1 MKLIIV
7 ESPAKARTITRFLGD
22 GYVVASSYGHIRD
35 LPASAKDI
43 PARWKNEPWSRL
55 GVNIENG
62 YAPIYIVSPDS
73 RSQVAELKKLLKKAD
88 EILLATD
95 EDREGEAIS
104 WHLLEV
110 LEPKVP
116 VRRITFHE
124 ITKDAITAAL
134 QSPREID
141 MQLVRAQ
148 EGRRILDRLY
158 GYSLS
163 PVLWKKVRTKLSA
176 GRVQSVAVRLV
187 VEKEE
192 ERQRFRVARFC
203 DVEATLGTGELEFPA
218 RLLSAGGTRLATG
231 KDFDPETGQLK
242 QGETRLQL
250 DEEAAARLAAGAA
263 ASVPWRVS
271 AVDRKETTQRP
282 SPPFTTS
289 TLQQAASGR
298 LKMTPQRVMRVAQR
312 LYEGVA
318 DFREGLITYMRTD
331 SLTLSEGALA
341 ETAGLI
347 RDQFGPEYTQGPRR
361 YRTQAKGAQE
371 AHEAIRPTHV
381 SRTPASVAGR
391 LERDELAVYTLIWN
405 RTVASQMADA
415 KLDKTAADLVA
426 QVDGSE
432 LVFRANGSVVR
443 FPGFLKVYGDR
454 GQDTQLP
461 EMQVGQAVG
470 GDAARS
476 AGGIDVLRVGHAA
489 HETQPPARYTE
500 ASLIKKLEEEGI
512 GRPSTY
518 AAVIA
523 TIQSRDYVTK
533 KGGALL
539 PTYIGMAVTHLLREH
554 FNRYVDVAFT
564 ARMEEEL
571 DQIAEGK
578 RDWVEFLDAFYRGSD
593 GGAGL
598 EKDIAA
604 GLDRIEFPR
613 IHVGDDPD
621 TGAPIVLRI
630 GRNYVSVNVEGDEER
645 RATVPVDLLIDELTP
660 ERALELIT
668 QRDRSREPIGRH
680 PGTGQD
686 IYVLSGPFGPYLQLG
701 QQEGDTKPKRIS
713 LGAKT
718 DLSTIDLDYALRLLS
733 LPRIIGTDPASGKP
747 VRAGLGRFGPYVE
760 HERVFASVTSVD
772 ELFTITLE
780 DALER
785 IRNKNRRPVLREL
798 GPHPETGL
806 PLVICKGRYG
816 PYVTDGKANG
826 TIGRDT
832 DPEEVTVAE
841 AVALLA
847 AAAERA
853 AQGGG
858 RPARGR
864 RVTRKAPAAG
874 TATRRTAKKTAK
886 KAVKTTAGTTATK
899 PAKKA
904 AKKPTKKAT
913 TKKATT
919 KKATTKKATTRKTTT
934 TTTKPAPRKP
944 ATRPSGTGNA

>member
-7 ESPAKARTITRFLGD
+7 ESPAKARTITRFLD
-22 GYVVASSYGHIRD
+22 DNYAVASSYGHIRD

-43 PARWKNEPWSRL
+43 PARYKNEPWSRL
-55 GVNIENG
+55 GVNIDDR

-73 RSQVAELKKLLKKAD
+73 RQQVAELKKLLKQAD
-88 EILLATD
+88 EVLLATD

-124 ITKDAITAAL
+124 ITRDAILAAL
-134 QSPREID
+134 ANPREID

-192 ERQRFRVARFC
+192 ERQAFHVARYC
-203 DVEATLGTGELEFPA
+203 DVEATLAGDDLEFTA
-218 RLLSAGGTRLATG
+218 RLTTVDNRRVAGG
-231 KDFDPETGQLK
+231 KDFDAATGALK
-242 QGETRLQL
+242 SGENRLQL
-250 DEEAAARLAAGAA
+250 DEALAAELAAGAA
-263 ASVPWRVS
+263 KAVPWRVT
-271 AVDRKETTQRP
+271 AVERKETTQRP
-282 SPPFTTS
+282 SPPFITS
-289 TLQQAASGR
+289 TLQQAASSK
-298 LKMTPQRVMRVAQR
+298 LKMTPQRVMRIAQR
-312 LYEGVA
+312 LYEGVG
-318 DFREGLITYMRTD
+318 DFSEGLITYMRTD

-341 ETAGLI
+341 DAAQLI
-347 RDQFGPEYTQGPRR
+347 ARDFGPEYTNGPRR
-361 YRTQAKGAQE
+361 YRTQSKSAQE
-371 AHEAIRPTHV
+371 AHEAIRPTHI

-391 LERDELAVYTLIWN
+391 LDKDDLAVYTLIWN
-405 RTVASQMADA
+405 RAVASQMADA

-426 QVDGSE
+426 AVDGRE

-454 GQDTQLP
+454 GQDALLP
-461 EMQVGQAVG
+461 ALREGQSVG
-470 GDAARS
+470 GPAAS
-476 AGGIDVLRVGHAA
+476 APGGVDVLKVGHSA

-523 TIQSRDYVTK
+523 TIQSREYVAK

-564 ARMEEEL
+564 AKMEEEL
-571 DQIAEGK
+571 DQIAAGEC
-578 RDWVEFLDAFYRGSD
+578 DWVEFLDRFYRG
-593 GGAGL
+593 GRGEPGL
-598 EKDIAA
+598 EKDISA

-613 IHVGDDPD
+613 IHVGDDPA

-630 GRNYVSVNVEGDEER
+630 GRNYVSVNVEGDDER
-645 RATVPVDLLIDELTP
+645 RATLPVDLLIDELTP
-660 ERALELIT
+660 ERALDLIT
-668 QRDRSREPIGRH
+668 ERDRSREPIGQH
-680 PGTGQD
+680 PETGQN
-686 IYVLSGPFGPYLQLG
+686 IYALTGPFGPYLQLG
-701 QQEGDTKPKRIS
+701 EQEGDAKPKRIS

-718 DLSTIDLDYALRLLS
+718 DLSTINLDYALKLLS
-733 LPRIIGTDPASGKP
+733 LPRVIGTDPATGKP

-760 HERVFASVTSVD
+760 CERVFASVASVD
-772 ELFTITLE
+772 VLFTITLE

-785 IRNKNRRPVLREL
+785 IKNKNRRPVLREL

-816 PYVTDGKANG
+816 PYVTDGKVNG

-832 DPEEVTVAE
+832 DPEEITVAE
-841 AVALLA
+841 AVALLIA
-847 AAAERA
+847 AAQRA
-853 AQGGG
+853 AENGGKPG
-858 RPARGR
+858 RKTFKKA
-864 RVTRKAPAAG
+864 VKKTARKAVG
-874 TATRRTAKKTAK
+874 KTAKKTAGT
-886 KAVKTTAGTTATK
+886 KAVKKTV
-899 PAKKA
+899 KKA
-904 AKKPTKKAT
+904 AKKTVKKITA
-913 TKKATT
+913 KAG
-919 KKATTKKATTRKTTT
+919 AA
-934 TTTKPAPRKP
+934 TTTKAAPRRGP
-944 ATRPSGTGNA
+944 AGPGNA